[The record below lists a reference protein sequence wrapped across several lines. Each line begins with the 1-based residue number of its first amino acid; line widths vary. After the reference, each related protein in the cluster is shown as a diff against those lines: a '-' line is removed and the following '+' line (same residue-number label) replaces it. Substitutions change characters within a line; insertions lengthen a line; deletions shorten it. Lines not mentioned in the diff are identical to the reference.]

1 MSEHKLVT
9 SASGTAIEIR
19 SNADRET
26 PVIFVGMPGALVVKA
41 FADHNNF
48 AKARVYM
55 GDLSDFIGKVVEDKK
70 DEAPVDKKDEAPVD
84 KKDEAP
90 VDKKD
95 EAPVDKKE
103 EAPVDNKEEAPVDK
117 KDEAPVDNKEEA

>member
-19 SNADRET
+19 SSSDRET
-26 PVIFVGMPGALVVKA
+26 PIIFVGMPGALVVKA

-55 GDLSDFIGKVVEDKK
+55 GDLSDFIGKVVEEKK
-70 DEAPVDKKDEAPVD
+70 DEAPVDKKNEPT
-84 KKDEAP
+84 
-90 VDKKD
+90 
-95 EAPVDKKE
+95 DKKE
-103 EAPVDNKEEAPVDK
+103 EA
-117 KDEAPVDNKEEA
+117 